1 MRLYVAPLIYCFLIP
16 TVFAD
21 DENGGLKKDTAP
33 PPPHAL
39 DEGYRGTENARIM
52 TVQQAKSM
60 HDGAT
65 ISLRG
70 NLIDGQGGDKFVFR
84 DKTGSIHTLIP
95 HSVFDG
101 RTVKPDQMISI
112 NGSLDTKTQPPVVR
126 VNRIQK

>member
-1 MRLYVAPLIYCFLIP
+1 
-16 TVFAD
+16 
-21 DENGGLKKDTAP
+21 
-33 PPPHAL
+33 
-39 DEGYRGTENARIM
+39 M

-60 HDGAT
+60 YDGAT

-84 DKTGSIHTLIP
+84 DKTGSIYTLIP
-95 HSVFDG
+95 LSVFDG

>member
-1 MRLYVAPLIYCFLIP
+1 MKLAMAPLLCCFIIP
-16 TVFAD
+16 AVFAD
-21 DENGGLKKDTAP
+21 ESGGLKKDTAP

-39 DEGYRGTENARIM
+39 DEGYRGTEDARTM
-52 TVQQAKSM
+52 TVQQAKTM

-70 NLIDGQGGDKFVFR
+70 NLIDDKGGDKFVFR
-84 DKTGSIHTLIP
+84 DKTGSIHALIP
-95 HSVFDG
+95 LSVFEG
-101 RTVKPDQMISI
+101 RTVKPDQMIGI

>member
-1 MRLYVAPLIYCFLIP
+1 MAPLLCCFLIP

-21 DENGGLKKDTAP
+21 DNGGLKKDTAP

-39 DEGYRGTENARIM
+39 DEGYRGVEDARTM
-52 TVQQAKSM
+52 TVQQAKTM

-70 NLIDGQGGDKFVFR
+70 NLIDDLGDDKFVFR

-95 HSVFDG
+95 LSVFDG

>member
-1 MRLYVAPLIYCFLIP
+1 MKLSVAPLLCFLFIP
-16 TVFAD
+16 AVFAD
-21 DENGGLKKDTAP
+21 DNGGLKQDTAP

-39 DEGYRGTENARIM
+39 DDGYRGTEDARIM
-52 TVQQAKSM
+52 TVQQAKTM

-70 NLIDGQGGDKFVFR
+70 NLIDDQGGDKFVFR

-95 HSVFDG
+95 LSVFDG
-101 RTVKPDQMISI
+101 RTVKPDQMIGI

-126 VNRIQK
+126 VDRIQK

>member
-1 MRLYVAPLIYCFLIP
+1 MKLSVAPLLCCFLIP

-21 DENGGLKKDTAP
+21 DNGGLKKDTAP

-39 DEGYRGTENARIM
+39 DEGYRGTEDARTM
-52 TVQQAKSM
+52 TVQQAKTM

-70 NLIDGQGGDKFVFR
+70 NLIDDQGGDKFIFR

-95 HSVFDG
+95 LSVFDG

>member
-1 MRLYVAPLIYCFLIP
+1 MKLSVAPLLCCFLIP

-21 DENGGLKKDTAP
+21 DNGGLKKDTAP

-39 DEGYRGTENARIM
+39 DEGYRGVEDARTM
-52 TVQQAKSM
+52 TVQQAKTM

-70 NLIDGQGGDKFVFR
+70 NLIDDLGDDKFVFR

-95 HSVFDG
+95 LSVFDG